1 MRAVVV
7 GGGIGGLAS
16 AVALRRAGL
25 DVTVFERAPAF
36 GEVGAGLTLMSNAL
50 RGLEVLGLRDA
61 VVDGGVAEAPVGTR
75 TPDGRWLS
83 RLRADEAA
91 SRLGAAAVGIHRAR
105 LLQILLDALPTDA
118 LQAGTEVVGVEAGPP
133 ATVDCVRA
141 GVEDTVEADV
151 VVVADG
157 IDSRLRSALLPGSGG
172 TRHSGSTAW
181 RAVTAEPWTEP
192 LSPAITWG
200 PGSEFGIV
208 PLGDGRVY
216 WYGATRLAPGTRF
229 DDEAAEARYRF
240 GGWHDPI
247 LRLMD
252 ATDPATVIRHDLR
265 DLATPLPTYVVGA
278 TALLGDAAHAMVP
291 HLGQGACQAIEDAV
305 ALGAAFSGGTLAA
318 EALRRYDSERRPRS
332 QWVAA
337 SARNIARIGQELHN
351 PLAVQV
357 RNVAIRLT
365 PPQVALKSMAR
376 FAAWEP
382 PAFR

>member
-7 GGGIGGLAS
+7 GGGIGGLAA

-91 SRLGAAAVGIHRAR
+91 SRLGATAVGIHRAR
-105 LLQILLDALPTDA
+105 LLQILLDALPADV
-118 LQAGTEVVGVEAGPP
+118 LCPGTEVVGVEAGPP
-133 ATVDCVRA
+133 AVVHV
-141 GVEDTVEADV
+141 GKGSSVEADV

-172 TRHSGSTAW
+172 TRCSGSTAW

-216 WYGATRLAPGTRF
+216 WYGATVMAPGTRF
-229 DDEAAEARYRF
+229 DDEAAEARFRF

-252 ATDPATVIRHDLR
+252 ATEPAAVIRHDLR

-278 TALLGDAAHAMVP
+278 AALLGDAAHAMVP

-305 ALGAAFSGGTLAA
+305 VLGAAFSGGTPAG
-318 EALRRYDSERRPRS
+318 EALRRYDSERRTRS

-337 SARNIARIGQELHN
+337 SARRIARVGQELHN
-351 PLAVQV
+351 PVAVQV
-357 RNVAIRLT
+357 RNAAIRLT

-382 PAFR
+382 PAHR

>member
-7 GGGIGGLAS
+7 GGGIGGLAA
-16 AVALRRAGL
+16 AVAMRRAGL

-36 GEVGAGLTLMSNAL
+36 GEIGAGLTLMSNAL
-50 RGLEVLGLRDA
+50 RGLDVLGLRDA
-61 VVDGGVAEAPVGTR
+61 VVDGGVAEASVGTR

-91 SRLGAAAVGIHRAR
+91 SRLGATVVGIHRAR
-105 LLQILLDALPTDA
+105 LLQILLDALPPDV
-118 LQAGTEVVGVEAGPP
+118 LQAGAEVVGVEAGPP
-133 ATVDCVRA
+133 ATVGVVRE
-141 GVEDTVEADV
+141 GVEDMVEADV

-157 IDSRLRSALLPGSGG
+157 IDSRLRSALLPGRGG
-172 TRHSGSTAW
+172 TRYSGSTAW

-216 WYGATRLAPGTRF
+216 WYGATTMEPGARV
-229 DDEAAEARYRF
+229 DDEAAEVRRRF

-247 LRLMD
+247 ARLMD
-252 ATDPATVIRHDLR
+252 ATDPAAVIRHDLR

-278 TALLGDAAHAMVP
+278 AAVLGDAAHAMVP

-305 ALGAAFSGGTLAA
+305 VLGAAFSGGTPAA
-318 EALRRYDSERRPRS
+318 EALRRYDSERRSRS

-337 SARNIARIGQELHN
+337 SARRIARIGQELRN
-351 PLAVQV
+351 PLAVRV
-357 RNVAIRLT
+357 RNAAIRAT
-365 PPQVALKSMAR
+365 PPQVALRSMAR

-382 PAFR
+382 PVYR